1 MPRTRSLPEAEVLE
15 RAMHVFW
22 SRGYDRASIAD
33 ICQATSLGPSS
44 IYNAFGSKLEL
55 YRHTL
60 KHYLST
66 HGSGLFHIIDDS
78 VPANQSLP
86 SLLRAYVDLILEPTT
101 PPGSYL
107 MQSAGT
113 GVSQNSDACA
123 ITNEIK
129 QSIAD
134 KIQSMLEKRQE
145 IGDPLANSP
154 RALAIFLM
162 TTARGMSQLAC
173 DGYSRDDLME
183 VAEFASASCTPA

>member
-1 MPRTRSLPEAEVLE
+1 MNHHVITQQTHTRRT
-15 RAMHVFW
+15 
-22 SRGYDRASIAD
+22 
-33 ICQATSLGPSS
+33 T
-44 IYNAFGSKLEL
+44 
-55 YRHTL
+55 RHTFGDQTTGNL
-60 KHYLST
+60 ADARNLEDLFDGRVPDEGFFDLCT
-66 HGSGLFHIIDDS
+66 QQTGCGLFHIIDDS